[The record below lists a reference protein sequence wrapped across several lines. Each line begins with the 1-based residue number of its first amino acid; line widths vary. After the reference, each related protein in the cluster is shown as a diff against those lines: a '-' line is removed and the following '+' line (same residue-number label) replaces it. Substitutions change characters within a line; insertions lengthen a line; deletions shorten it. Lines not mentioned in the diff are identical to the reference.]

1 MMMGIWRDGFP
12 RVVLTL
18 SGVNG
23 PLDVESIVNTGFD
36 GDIIVPERLLFQL
49 RLSPAGNQLVELAGG
64 FRQRSQAYQTSID
77 WDGESLLAE
86 VLTLDGT
93 LDGNPLIGNTLWKE
107 QALYVQNTRVG
118 EVSFDP
124 L

>member
-1 MMMGIWRDGFP
+1 MVGTWRDGFP
-12 RVVLTL
+12 RIILTL

-23 PLDVESIVNTGFD
+23 PLDIEFIVDTGFD

-49 RLSPAGNQLVELAGG
+49 RLSPVGKQLVELAGG
-64 FRQRSQAYQTSID
+64 FRQRSQAYQTSLD
-77 WDGESLLAE
+77 WDGEPRLIE

-93 LDGNPLIGNTLWKE
+93 LDGNPLIGNALWEE
-107 QALYVQNTRVG
+107 QALYAQNTGAG
-118 EVSFDP
+118 EVAFEP